1 MSTAVA
7 TVRTTTA
14 RRAPQRTRLRRQV
27 AVTTIRTPAR
37 RRARRNRARNVSQRQ
52 PNHLDAYCQ
61 CLSDPICCPTAYVP
75 VPSPQNSF
83 LARAVQRY
91 SLTVNADG
99 SFAAIVLP
107 TIDAFYPTGAG
118 LYTNASGAAGTTWVA
133 RPWANAAIIQG
144 ASVEARVVGFGM
156 KILTQVPATSAPG
169 FLYSGTL
176 NDMSLADFGA
186 LSPNFFA
193 SLPMMKQCLGNM
205 GAFAFGRPEDIETY
219 EFQNNTLGTAS
230 NSYRW
235 NWAIPTIAGIGLPAS
250 STVVIEAALA
260 LECLP
265 RATNALSI
273 DAAPNA
279 PSVDRP
285 SVEPSRL
292 LGLARTVTRVTSGAL
307 DAVGSTATTV
317 VNDSMRAAASAFRTV
332 TSPLVSSYNNQQS
345 MRLPSTALIPFMH

>member
-1 MSTAVA
+1 MSTSVA
-7 TVRTTTA
+7 TIRTST
-14 RRAPQRTRLRRQV
+14 RRPQRTRVRRQV
-27 AVTTIRTPAR
+27 TVTNINRP
-37 RRARRNRARNVSQRQ
+37 RRNRRGRRANRRQ
-52 PNHLDAYCQ
+52 NMSAPNHIEAYCS
-61 CLSDPICCPTAYVP
+61 CLADPICCPTSYVP
-75 VPSPQNSF
+75 VPSPQSSF

-91 SLTVNADG
+91 SLTTNADG

-107 TIDAFYPTGAG
+107 TLDAFYPTGGG
-118 LYTNASGAAGTTWVA
+118 LYTNSSGAAGTTWVA
-133 RPWANAAIIQG
+133 RPWANTSVIQG
-144 ASVEARVVGFGM
+144 ASVEARVVGFGL
-156 KILTQVPATSAPG
+156 KVLTQVPATSAPG

-186 LSPNFFA
+186 LSPTFFA
-193 SLPMMKQCLGNM
+193 SLPMMKQCLGNL

-219 EFQNNTLGTAS
+219 EFQNNTLGTTS
-230 NSYRW
+230 NTYRW

-279 PSVDRP
+279 PSADRP

-292 LGLARTVTRVTSGAL
+292 LGIARAVTRVSSGAL
-307 DAVGSTATTV
+307 DAVGSIATTV
-317 VNDSMRAAASAFRTV
+317 VNDTARASANLFRTV

-345 MRLPSTALIPFMH
+345 MRLPSTALVPFMH